1 MKEFSHH
8 CTFPSSPWRS
18 LILGDIGCVV
28 CFDCYRRW
36 WFNYLSISGLLYD
49 LLTTCK
55 QLLAGIMMASI
66 PLYNVCAS
74 KDAER
79 EAANQFIYK
88 IGTLFLY
95 TQVIILELF
104 GYFVDFFSDFWLFL
118 CLFVFHFELIKVVN
132 KISLES
138 RRNGLLLTHEFQH
151 HVKEECWGCRSDCTY
166 FYTTWSWNQI
176 SQHIYS
182 NLLGSWGWIWAP
194 DPPASIWVQR
204 LDYRQT
210 SSWSAHGVLGMQ
222 TGILTC

>member
-104 GYFVDFFSDFWLFL
+104 GYFVDFFFRLLAFLVPFCFPFWVDQGSQQDKF
-118 CLFVFHFELIKVVN
+118 
-132 KISLES
+132 
-138 RRNGLLLTHEFQH
+138 R
-151 HVKEECWGCRSDCTY
+151 VKEKWTSANTRVPTSC
-166 FYTTWSWNQI
+166 
-176 SQHIYS
+176 
-182 NLLGSWGWIWAP
+182 
-194 DPPASIWVQR
+194 QR
-204 LDYRQT
+204 RM
-210 SSWSAHGVLGMQ
+210 LGM
-222 TGILTC
+222 